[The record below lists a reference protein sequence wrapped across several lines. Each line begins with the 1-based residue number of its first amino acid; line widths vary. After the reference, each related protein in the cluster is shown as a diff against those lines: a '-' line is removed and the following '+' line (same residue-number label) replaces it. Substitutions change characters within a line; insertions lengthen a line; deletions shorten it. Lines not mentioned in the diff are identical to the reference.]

1 MSAAPRNA
9 TKTQPQH
16 YRFSARGGSISV
28 YPDDRVAR
36 VNHYLHALW
45 DLAADEAGQDV
56 VEYGLLIAS
65 IAVVVLIGIA
75 SFGSLIEPW
84 FARLAG
90 AITTTGT

>member
-1 MSAAPRNA
+1 
-9 TKTQPQH
+9 
-16 YRFSARGGSISV
+16 
-28 YPDDRVAR
+28 
-36 VNHYLHALW
+36 
-45 DLAADEAGQDV
+45 
-56 VEYGLLIAS
+56 LIAS